1 MQNPYRTKNQRR
13 DNENSKE
20 KRTTTD
26 NKKLPSLPKPTTTTQ
41 TERGGLW
48 MTSQTS
54 IEFLKEAARD
64 KDLREELIELSR
76 ERREKDE

>member
-1 MQNPYRTKNQRR
+1 
-13 DNENSKE
+13 
-20 KRTTTD
+20 
-26 NKKLPSLPKPTTTTQ
+26 
-41 TERGGLW
+41 

-64 KDLREELIELSR
+64 EDLREELIELSR